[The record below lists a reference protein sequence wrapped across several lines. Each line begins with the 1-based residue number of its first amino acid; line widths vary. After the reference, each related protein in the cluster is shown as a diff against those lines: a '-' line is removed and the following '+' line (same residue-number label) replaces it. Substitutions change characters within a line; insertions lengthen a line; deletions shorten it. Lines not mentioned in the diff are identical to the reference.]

1 MTSPASH
8 RQLERSRALLLT
20 EPLSLD
26 AHEMTDKGSI
36 NQHAVLAQR
45 AHLIAELYTEPYSP
59 EVLVAKRG

>member
-1 MTSPASH
+1 M
-8 RQLERSRALLLT
+8 SRALLLT